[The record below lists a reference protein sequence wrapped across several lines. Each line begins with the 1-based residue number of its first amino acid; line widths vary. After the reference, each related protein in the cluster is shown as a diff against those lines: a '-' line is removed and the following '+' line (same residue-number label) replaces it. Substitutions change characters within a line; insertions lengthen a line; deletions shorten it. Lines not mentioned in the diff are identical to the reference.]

1 MRKIARVGDRT
12 SHGGRVITG
21 SKKRKVGGRFVAR
34 KGDKCSCPVHGRT
47 TIVTITSKMPYTDG
61 RLTAHAGAK
70 TGCGARLL
78 SGTHRNYEGR
88 GK

>member
-1 MRKIARVGDRT
+1 MPKISRVGDKT

-34 KGDKCSCPVHGRT
+34 KGDKCTCPLHGT
-47 TIVTITSKMPYTDG
+47 TVIVTVSAKMPYTDG

-70 TGCGARLL
+70 TGCGASLIAGSHKNFQDRA
-78 SGTHRNYEGR
+78 
-88 GK
+88 K